1 MSWANL
7 GSRLLGFVVLLPMVL
22 INFTVEE
29 VNLWLLFQAVV
40 ALQSM
45 VDFGFTPTFIR
56 FVAYAQSEEGKP
68 KSELHLPASWLENK
82 VNISDVIGAM
92 RGIYTKLAL
101 VAFVLMAVIGS
112 FAVMKSVSLLEDSM
126 TGWLAW
132 IVIVAS
138 NSLMILG
145 GMFGA
150 YLQGANQIALYQRWQ
165 AIIGAVTV
173 CLAIIALLLGG
184 GLLQLVLVMQ
194 MGVVAS
200 FLVSRKLAVENTP
213 SGTWS
218 SRVIKP
224 PAILNNVW
232 SAAWRS
238 GIGVAMTYGTI
249 QGAGVVYAQ
258 VATVADAAAF
268 LLAQR
273 VLQVIISFSNVPFYT
288 CIPRMARMFASGK
301 LDKLIECARLGM
313 LRTNWLLITGILIVG
328 FGAEPLLAVIESETT
343 FVSNEVWLLLGLAA
357 LVERVGAMH
366 LQLYSVTN
374 HIVWHIAN
382 GVTGVLFFCVIPITY
397 LWLGMLGLPLG
408 VLIGYIAF
416 YLPYSIYK
424 SYSEFSMPP
433 LHMDGLPSFVPI
445 LLMSSLFLLFFI
457 AGN

>member
-7 GSRLLGFVVLLPMVL
+7 GSRLLGFVVLLPLVL

-56 FVAYAQSEEGKP
+56 FVAYA
-68 KSELHLPASWLENK
+68 KSEVSKAKNELHVPTSWLEKK
-82 VNISDVIGAM
+82 VDISDVIEAM
-92 RGIYTKLAL
+92 RSVYTTLAL

-150 YLQGANQIALYQRWQ
+150 YLQGADQIALYQRWQ
-165 AIIGAVTV
+165 AITGAVTV

-194 MGVVAS
+194 MGVVGG
-200 FLVSRKLAVENTP
+200 FLVSRKLAVEDTP

-218 SRVIKP
+218 KRIIKP
-224 PAILNNVW
+224 PVILNNVW

-273 VLQVIISFSNVPFYT
+273 VLRVIISFANVPFYT
-288 CIPRMARMFASGK
+288 CIPRMARMYSGGK

-382 GVTGVLFFCVIPITY
+382 GVAGVILLCMIPVAYI
-397 LWLGMLGLPLG
+397 WLDMLGLPFGIL
-408 VLIGYIAF
+408 VGYLFF
-416 YLPYSIYK
+416 YMPYSVYK
-424 SYSEFSMPP
+424 SYTQFELSFIY
-433 LHMDGLPSFVPI
+433 MDGLPSLTPMLLISFVFM
-445 LLMSSLFLLFFI
+445 LSFLGYI
-457 AGN
+457 